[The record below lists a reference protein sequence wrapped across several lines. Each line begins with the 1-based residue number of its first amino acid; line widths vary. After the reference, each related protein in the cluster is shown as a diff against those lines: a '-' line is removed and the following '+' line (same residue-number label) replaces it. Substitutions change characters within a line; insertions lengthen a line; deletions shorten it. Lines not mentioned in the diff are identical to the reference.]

1 MIRENKITE
10 NENAVSE
17 VVGFIL
23 IFGMVVLAIGI
34 IYAFGYPMLQSNME
48 TSVFESSEQ
57 SFIVLQSNMKA
68 VAFEQSPV
76 KTVKM
81 KLQGATLAYSNESSI
96 QLDYNG
102 TTIKKPLGRIEYI
115 QDERRIVYESGGV
128 FKLYNHDSQ
137 VLVSNPHIFST
148 VTASGENVVS
158 VGIITLYGDET
169 SSGGEGI
176 ISLSMNH
183 NDSQITQLND
193 NATLILTINS
203 TLAPRWHTHL
213 EEEGFTIISSSDSEV
228 VAQMNN
234 TNIIVGEHVI
244 DVEIT

>member
-10 NENAVSE
+10 NETAVSE

-23 IFGMVVLAIGI
+23 IFGMVILAIGI

-57 SFIVLQSNMKA
+57 SFIVIQSNMKA

-81 KLQGATLAYSNESSI
+81 KLQTAALAYSNESSI
-96 QLDYNG
+96 QLDYNN

-115 QDERRIVYESGGV
+115 QDERKIVYESGGV
-128 FKLYNHDSQ
+128 FKRYYQNNQ
-137 VLVSNPHIFST
+137 VLVANPHIFST
-148 VTASGENVVS
+148 TAASGENVVS
-158 VGIITLYGDET
+158 VGIITLYGNNA
-169 SSGGEGI
+169 SSGGSGI
-176 ISLSMNH
+176 LSLSMKH
-183 NDSQITQLND
+183 NDSQLRQLND
-193 NATLILTINS
+193 NTTLTLTINS
-203 TLAPRWHTHL
+203 TLAPRWATHL
-213 EEEGFTIISSSDSEV
+213 REEDFTIVSFSDTDV

-234 TNIIVGEHVI
+234 TNVIIGEHVI
-244 DVEIT
+244 DIEIN